1 MKALIIEDNGREA
14 ELVRSLLNVCD
25 QQIECVGI
33 AENVADGVTMMR
45 DHEPEILFL
54 DVELPDGSGFDVLNA
69 CRDLKFRVIFVTAH
83 DHYSIQAIRYAAFD
97 YLMKPVEFDDFTKT
111 VARVYTSTLEDAKKK
126 LEMLFVNERTNEKR
140 MGIWCQDG
148 LHFINVA
155 DIDFIRADG
164 SYSRIYMT
172 DKTMFMAT
180 KLLKDFEFLV
190 EADSFVRPH
199 NSYLVN
205 IRHIKTYTKKNG
217 GNLIMVSEEEIPVS
231 RGRRDELLRRLGT
244 WVI

>member
-33 AENVADGVTMMR
+33 AENVEDGVTMMR
-45 DHEPEILFL
+45 EHEPEILFL

-69 CRDLKFRVIFVTAH
+69 CRDLSFRVIFVTAH
-83 DHYSIQAIRYAAFD
+83 DHYSIQAIRYSAFD

-111 VARVYTSTLEDAKKK
+111 VARVYTSTLEDAKAK

>member
-33 AENVADGVTMMR
+33 AENVEDGVTMMR
-45 DHEPEILFL
+45 EHEPEILFL

-69 CRDLKFRVIFVTAH
+69 CRDLNFRVIFVTAH

-111 VARVYTSTLEDAKKK
+111 VARVYTSTLEDAKAK
-126 LEMLFVNERTNEKR
+126 LEMLFVNERANEKR
-140 MGIWCQDG
+140 MGVWCQDG

-217 GNLIMVSEEEIPVS
+217 GNLIMVSDEEIPVS